1 MVILKKTKI
10 LTGVGITILFLLSFG
25 AYGLYKA
32 KNFLQGPNIVIESPI
47 NGQELNKSFTEIRG
61 RTSDIA
67 NLFLNG
73 RQIFTDKDG
82 KFKGNLLLASGYNII
97 EVLGAD
103 KFGRKVK
110 EKLELVF
117 KSN

>member
-1 MVILKKTKI
+1 MIIIKKIKI
-10 LTGVGITILFLLSFG
+10 LTGAGIVILLLLSFG
-25 AYGLYKA
+25 VYGLYKA
-32 KNFLQGPNIVIESPI
+32 KNFMQGPSIIIESPT
-47 NGQELNKSFTEIRG
+47 NGQELNNSFAEIRG
-61 RTSDIA
+61 RTSDVA
-67 NLFLNG
+67 SLFLNG

-82 KFKGNLLLASGYNII
+82 NFKGNLLLASGYNII

-117 KSN
+117 KK